1 MKKLTLNQS
10 RAILF
15 AVFVF
20 GLIAQFLALISVR
33 AEMRPGELQALTLQL
48 LGTYGVHLGVMI
60 AGVFAQE
67 GATTRRV
74 AMLPFWIA
82 LTLALLWNLLLG
94 WFTYAFITSDSS
106 VALLAEQITSV
117 SQASSFLVAG
127 ALVYFFAKHNSAN

>member
-1 MKKLTLNQS
+1 MSRVTLNQA

-15 AVFVF
+15 TVFVF
-20 GLIAQFLALISVR
+20 GLVAQFLALVSVQ

-48 LGTYGVHLGVMI
+48 LGSYGVHLGVMI

-67 GATTRRV
+67 GSKTRRV

-82 LTLALLWNLLLG
+82 MTLALLWNLLLG
-94 WFTYAFITSDSS
+94 WFTYAFITSNSS
-106 VALLAEQITSV
+106 VTLLAEQITAV

-127 ALVYFFAKHNSAN
+127 ALTYFFAKDHTVT